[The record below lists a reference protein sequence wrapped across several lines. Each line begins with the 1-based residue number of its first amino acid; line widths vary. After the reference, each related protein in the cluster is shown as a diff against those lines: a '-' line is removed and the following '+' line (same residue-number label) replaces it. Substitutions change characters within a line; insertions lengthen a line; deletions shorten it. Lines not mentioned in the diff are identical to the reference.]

1 MKKQILLLV
10 LMIFSGLFI
19 ASVKENGVKACAG
32 NTAVG
37 LAMKPCSM
45 MKVQQQS
52 VEDIDA
58 SFNMF
63 MNPFDRP

>member
-19 ASVKENGVKACAG
+19 ASVKENGVKACAS
-32 NTAVG
+32 NAAAG
-37 LAMKPCSM
+37 LSMKKCSM